1 MKKVLGVAAIAVLGV
16 VALASCKKDYT
27 CTCTTTVSGQTT
39 SASGTVTGKKAD
51 AKEACEK
58 GSSTYTVCKID

>member
-27 CTCTTTVSGQTT
+27 CSVTIDGVTASADYPGLSKSEAAATETTCKAGGGTW
-39 SASGTVTGKKAD
+39 SAK
-51 AKEACEK
+51 
-58 GSSTYTVCKID
+58 